1 MASIELKPAETETTD
16 SFELMDRQDFNKV
29 IDDQLQRCRDI
40 LVKKG
45 DEYATDADRLHN
57 FRVASE
63 ITGQTMEQALGG
75 MMVKHTTSV
84 YDMIYSGKTYSKA
97 SWDEKITD
105 HMVYLLLLQAVLDHH
120 RPEAV

>member
-1 MASIELKPAETETTD
+1 MASTELKPAEAETVD
-16 SFELMDRQDFNKV
+16 SFDQVVDE
-29 IDDQLQRCRDI
+29 QLQRCRDI

-45 DEYATDADRLHN
+45 DEYATDTDRLHN

-63 ITGQTMEQALGG
+63 ITGLTMEQVLGG

-97 SWDEKITD
+97 LWDEKVTD

>member
-1 MASIELKPAETETTD
+1 MTSTELKPAETETVD
-16 SFELMDRQDFNKV
+16 SFSQV
-29 IDDQLQRCRDI
+29 IDVQLQRCRDV

-45 DEYATDADRLHN
+45 DEYATDEDRLHN

-97 SWDEKITD
+97 LWDEKITD

-120 RPEAV
+120 RPDAV